1 MKKKIYITSVFVAL
15 ALFGLQSTNGQTQLP
30 APRRPTP
37 DTGKPKPTGSVTGGL
52 ENIINS
58 RLLIYVK
65 NGVGTTSTNT
75 SGEFPVQLAASATV
89 NKEFNLQWTRT
100 KPGKAEKG
108 NLYIT
113 SVNSTNWMAVQ
124 SVAMPAQA
132 TAVNIPY
139 SMPNL
144 GPKTYELKVVGETG
158 SSTKVILS
166 YTGKSNGSSAVATS
180 TETSGPTPQ
189 ASKFKVIEA
198 KFSPRIG
205 TINEPG
211 YHDAKL
217 SLTLAVEADAPL
229 KGITVEVYSEPFKN
243 SENLTASGSKNAPI
257 TLFSGYR
264 AFGYV
269 IHPGLPQIITVVLH
283 HTAKGQVNAQEAGPG
298 IYSPGD
304 WNIAYGQ
311 TTTAS
316 FHWSVDGG
324 KLSGSFD
331 QSLKKPWQW
340 SVQ

>member
-1 MKKKIYITSVFVAL
+1 
-15 ALFGLQSTNGQTQLP
+15 
-30 APRRPTP
+30 
-37 DTGKPKPTGSVTGGL
+37 
-52 ENIINS
+52 
-58 RLLIYVK
+58 LIYVK
-65 NGVGTTSTNT
+65 NGLGTTSTNT
-75 SGEFPVQLAASATV
+75 SGEFPSQLMASATV
-89 NKEFNLQWTRT
+89 NKEFYLQWTRT

-113 SVNSTNWMAVQ
+113 PGNSTAWIAVQ

-132 TAVNIPY
+132 TSMNIPY

-158 SSTKVILS
+158 SSTKVTLN
-166 YTGKSNGSSAVATS
+166 YTGKGSGSSAVATPVP
-180 TETSGPTPQ
+180 TSGATFQ
-189 ASKFKVIEA
+189 ASRFKVIAA
-198 KFSPRIG
+198 KFTPRVG

-217 SLTLAVEADAPL
+217 SLTLEAEADTPI
-229 KGITVEVYSEPFKN
+229 KGVKVEVYSEPFKN
-243 SENLTASGSKNAPI
+243 SEFLTASGSKSAPI

-264 AFGYV
+264 AYSYT
-269 IHPGLPQIITVVLH
+269 INPGSPKVITVVLY
-283 HTAKGQVNAQEAGPG
+283 HTSKGQLNAQEAGPG

-316 FHWSVDGG
+316 FRWSVDG
-324 KLSGSFD
+324 KLSGSLD

-340 SVQ
+340 SAQ